1 MHIAVVGSGIAG
13 LGAAWALSR
22 HHEVTVFEAEP
33 RLGGH
38 ANTVDL
44 ELDGRQIAVD
54 TGFIVYNLRTYPHLI
69 RLFEHLGVPTEASN
83 MSFAVSLGSGRL
95 EYAGS
100 PRGLFAQKRNFVRPG
115 HWTMI
120 RDVLRFYRDAPK
132 LLQLPPDAPAAAQ
145 TLGDYLRAH
154 RYGRSFVY
162 DHLLPMAAAIW
173 SCPVERMLAFPMR
186 SFVRFCDNHGL
197 LLLRDRPQWR
207 TVTGGSRAYVR
218 RVAAGISGP
227 IRLATPVRALARD
240 PAGVSV
246 LTDGGA
252 ERFDQVVLA
261 THGDRALQLLGQD
274 ADARERAILGA
285 FGYEPNR
292 AVLHTDPR
300 LMPARRAVWSSWNY
314 LGDGAHADDAKVSV
328 SYWMNSLQNLTGSDL
343 FVSLNP
349 LQEPE
354 ARCTVAEFS
363 YDHPVFDTAALDAQA
378 RLPEIQG
385 VRRTWFCG
393 SYCGYGFHEDG
404 LEAGFAVAA
413 ALGAPAPW
421 WESVAP
427 ASPAA
432 EIAAGMPAPAAAV
445 AGIAAE

>member
-1 MHIAVVGSGIAG
+1 VGSGIAG

-22 HHEVTVFEAEP
+22 HHEVTLFEAED

-38 ANTVDL
+38 ANTVEVTL
-44 ELDGRQIAVD
+44 NGQRIAVD

-69 RLFEHLGVPTEASN
+69 RLFEQLGVPTEASS
-83 MSFAVSLGSGRL
+83 MSFGVSLGDGRV

-100 PRGLFAQKRNFVRPG
+100 PRGLFAQKRNLLRPG
-115 HWTMI
+115 HWSMI
-120 RDVLRFYRDAPK
+120 RDVLRFYRNAPK
-132 LLQLPPDAPAAAQ
+132 LLQLPPTAPEAAQ
-145 TLGDYLRAH
+145 TLGDYLQRH
-154 RYGRSFVY
+154 GYGRSFVY

-173 SCPVERMLAFPMR
+173 SCPVERMLAFPIR

-197 LLLRDRPQWR
+197 LLLRGRPQWR
-207 TVTGGSRAYVR
+207 TVTGGSREYVK
-218 RVAAGISGP
+218 RVADGISGP
-227 IRLATPVRALARD
+227 IRLATPVRALTRD
-240 PAGVSV
+240 PAGVKV
-246 LTDGGA
+246 TTDAGA
-252 ERFDQVVLA
+252 ERFDQVVVA
-261 THGDRALQLLGQD
+261 THGDRALQLLGRD
-274 ADARERAILGA
+274 ADARERAVLGA

-292 AVLHTDPR
+292 AVLHGDPR

-314 LGDGAHADDAKVSV
+314 MGDGAHAPDAKVSV
-328 SYWMNSLQNLTGSDL
+328 SYWMNSLQNLTGPDL

-349 LQEPE
+349 LQEPDP
-354 ARCTVAEFS
+354 ARCFAEFT

-378 RLPEIQG
+378 CLPDIQG

-404 LEAGFAVAA
+404 LESGFAVAA

-421 WESVAP
+421 WNEVTP

-432 EIAAGMPAPAAAV
+432 EVAAQPAGAPADAV
-445 AGIAAE
+445 AGVAAE